1 MKHLRIL
8 TSVLSPVIVLLAGCA
23 QRTYYAPPPSFVQTA
38 PPLVQ
43 QAESNGFRFGMDD
56 GARDAY
62 NGFGYRAK
70 HDRAFHETP
79 GYDPRF
85 GPFDAYRNYFRS
97 AYLRGYDRGFYRR

>member
-1 MKHLRIL
+1 M
-8 TSVLSPVIVLLAGCA
+8 
-23 QRTYYAPPPSFVQTA
+23 QTA

-43 QAESNGFRFGMDD
+43 QAESNGFRIGMDD

-62 NGFGYRAK
+62 NGFGYRAN

-85 GPFDAYRNYFRS
+85 GPFGAYQSYFRN